1 MAVPRKRKK
10 LAEKSEIP
18 AKRIRTRAQKTKPAT
33 KKRKVT
39 NASSKKIDDA
49 FTIMTH
55 IEDKKKKAVKR
66 PKITKPVDLEKP
78 SSPKPSSKRFGFRF
92 QVSLGALMPNKARR
106 DEETRKQ
113 PVKESTVI
121 DIDLTIPFLWDMPII
136 GGLTQ
141 KFFKNFKTIK
151 L

>member
-10 LAEKSEIP
+10 LAEKSESP
-18 AKRIRTRAQKTKPAT
+18 AKRVRISAKKPKQT
-33 KKRKVT
+33 PRKLTLVK
-39 NASSKKIDDA
+39 ASSKKIDDA
-49 FTIMTH
+49 FKIMTH
-55 IEDKKKKAVKR
+55 IEDKKKKIIKTQKVK
-66 PKITKPVDLEKP
+66 TPVEQKEP
-78 SSPKPSSKRFGFRF
+78 PSPKPSSSKFGFRF
-92 QVSLGALMPNKARR
+92 QVSLDALMPNKARR
-106 DEETRKQ
+106 DAETRKQ

-121 DIDLTIPFLWDMPII
+121 DIDLTIPFLWDIPII